1 MSLSQPDDEDI
12 DESDSEEDSFP
23 SAVPVSRT
31 SGMAQPLVFP
41 SSFNTPNVAAVVP
54 IESLSNTRNNA
65 FPYGPRA
72 LNVQQVRPHT
82 LDVVCTGCPVRS
94 ATTFC

>member
-1 MSLSQPDDEDI
+1 MLFQPDDGDY
-12 DESDSEEDSFP
+12 ESGGGDSEAEEDFP

-31 SGMAQPLVFP
+31 SSHAQPLVYP

-54 IESLSNTRNNA
+54 IETLNSAKSNA

-72 LNVQQVRPHT
+72 LNVQQVIMM
-82 LDVVCTGCPVRS
+82 RS
-94 ATTFC
+94 RTARLLHLM